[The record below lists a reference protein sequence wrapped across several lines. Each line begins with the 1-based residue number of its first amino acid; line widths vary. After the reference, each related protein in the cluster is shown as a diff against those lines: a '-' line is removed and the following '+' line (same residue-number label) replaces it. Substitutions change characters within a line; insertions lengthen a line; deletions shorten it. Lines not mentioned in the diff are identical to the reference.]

1 MPTARPDGRVRFG
14 IYEADLRSGELYKR
28 GRRIKLHQQPFQVL
42 TVLIERPGE
51 VVTRDELRRK
61 LWPSDTFVNFDI
73 GLNSAVRKL
82 RGALND
88 SAESPR
94 YVETLPRR
102 GYRFIAPVVTP
113 PAAIAVSESEISGTQ
128 SEGRAE
134 AAFER
139 TASLVSFWEQRTWL
153 TWALAALALAL
164 VIPLAW
170 PRSWNRGQGSLADA
184 TPVRIRSLAV
194 LPLENLSGDPH
205 QDYLADGVTEALT
218 TNLGQI
224 SALTVISRQSVAH
237 YKHAVKPLPEIARE
251 LNNVDGFVTG
261 AVIQSGDRVR
271 VDVQFVEAATGR
283 QSWSQTYERGVG
295 EVIGVQGEI
304 TRAIAHE
311 IQVTITPEQQARLL
325 REQSI
330 DPQTYELYARGRS
343 LWARMTD
350 DSVQKSI
357 EYFTQAIQRQ
367 PSFAPAYAALAE
379 AYDGASFIAPRERF
393 SSAKRAAHKAL
404 QLDETLPE
412 AHNAL
417 AGSLYLYDWNWAEAE
432 REFRRAIALNP
443 NYAFAHQLYGQY
455 LKAMGR
461 KNWVDEVK
469 RAAELDP
476 VTSWFAG
483 GGWYLDSREYDKWID
498 RQKKKLE
505 VDPNSDE
512 IYVTLGRAYTMKR
525 EYPTA
530 IEWLKKGLSLS
541 GGASPDALTRLGYAY
556 GVSGRRADAF
566 KVLRQLERLSKQR
579 YVHPFQIA
587 IVNTALGQNDR
598 AFEWL
603 DKAYADHDPQLVML
617 NRPGDLENLRSDA
630 RFAEL
635 KRKVG
640 LPE

>member
-1 MPTARPDGRVRFG
+1 MPTAIPNERVRFG
-14 IYEADLRSGELYKR
+14 VFEADLRSGELYKR

-42 TVLIERPGE
+42 CLLLERPGE

-61 LWPSDTFVNFDI
+61 LWASDTFVNFDI

-82 RGALND
+82 RGALDD

-113 PAAIAVSESEISGTQ
+113 SASVAESETQISETQ

-134 AAFER
+134 PAFER
-139 TASLVSFWEQRTWL
+139 PASLVAFWERRTWL
-153 TWALAALALAL
+153 IGALAALALAL

-170 PRSWNRGQGSLADA
+170 PRGGNRRQSSLADA

-205 QDYLADGVTEALT
+205 QDYLADGMTEALT

-224 SALTVISRQSVAH
+224 NSLTVISRQSVTH
-237 YKHAVKPLPEIARE
+237 YKSTLKPLPEIARE

-261 AVIQSGDRVR
+261 AIIQSGDRVR
-271 VDVQFVEAATGR
+271 VDVQLVEAATGR

-311 IQVTITPEQQARLL
+311 IQVTLTPEQQARLL
-325 REQSI
+325 RQQSI

-343 LWARMTD
+343 LWARQTD
-350 DSVQKSI
+350 DALQKSI

-367 PSFAPAYAALAE
+367 PGFALAYAALAD
-379 AYDGASFIAPRERF
+379 AYDGASYIAPKERF
-393 SSAKRAAHKAL
+393 SRAKAAAYKAL
-404 QLDETLPE
+404 QLDDTLPE

-417 AGSLYLYDWNWAEAE
+417 AGSLYMYDWNWAEAE

-455 LKAMGR
+455 LHAMGR
-461 KNWVDEVK
+461 QNWADEVK

-483 GGWYLDSREYDKWID
+483 GAWYRDSREYDKWID
-498 RQKKKLE
+498 RQMKKLE
-505 VDPNSDE
+505 LDPLSEDSYMN
-512 IYVTLGRAYTMKR
+512 LGRAYTMKR
-525 EYPTA
+525 EYATA

-541 GGASPDALTRLGYAY
+541 GGTSSAVLTRLGYAY
-556 GVSGRRADAF
+556 AVSGRRADALE
-566 KVLRQLERLSKQR
+566 VLRQLERLSKR
-579 YVHPFQIA
+579 HYVHPFQIA
-587 IVNTALGQNDR
+587 VVNAALGQNDR
-598 AFEWL
+598 AFEAL
-603 DKAYADHDPQLVML
+603 DKACAEHDPQIVML
-617 NRPGDLENLRSDA
+617 NRLGDLESLRSDS
-630 RFAEL
+630 RFAQL
-635 KRKVG
+635 ARRVG